1 MAIRVIEEK
10 CKGCA
15 LCEKNCPFDAIQVK
29 GQKAVIGMGCTEC
42 GNCIENCPFD
52 AIEKTS
58 PEKKAADVS
67 AYRGVWVFAEQRD
80 NEIQS
85 VVFELLGEG
94 RKLSLIHI

>member
-58 PEKKAADVS
+58 PEKDVYKRQLYDMPDRRHHLQS
-67 AYRGVWVFAEQRD
+67 QGVFQ
-80 NEIQS
+80 
-85 VVFELLGEG
+85 
-94 RKLSLIHI
+94 